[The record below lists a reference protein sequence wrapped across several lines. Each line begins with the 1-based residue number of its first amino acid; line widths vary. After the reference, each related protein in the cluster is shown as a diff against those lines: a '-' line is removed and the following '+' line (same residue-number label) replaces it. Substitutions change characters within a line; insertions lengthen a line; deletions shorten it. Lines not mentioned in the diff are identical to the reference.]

1 MFTGIIIC
9 IFGLRTNQHSLIMKN
24 RFLLLAAL
32 AAMLL
37 GVSCSS
43 VHRVS
48 SVSVV
53 QPGFELEEC
62 DIENPGTRMFLEEVD
77 YSNDPDYTL
86 SFARDYRKEH
96 GANDKPLPVK
106 ISWDGGTAAKI
117 QMSSSPLFEG
127 PFEVEAQASPAEV
140 FNLVPGEKYYYKVL
154 AADGKV
160 LKQACV
166 VPVGPLRMIN
176 GVVGNM
182 RDLGGWKASG
192 GHIAY
197 GKLYRGA
204 ALERISDKGREIFLK
219 DLGISVDLDLRG
231 IKESEFK
238 VGAVMPETVYLK
250 LPVEKN
256 LGRGTGNTQEL
267 YQQAIRSII
276 GWLGEGRAVFFHCA
290 GGADRTGSLAFLIEA
305 LLGVSESDLSKD
317 YELTTFGRANTRL
330 RNYRATEEETHI
342 LYELVTYLRTFGA
355 PGTSI
360 NDLALNWATTRHSDS
375 VDPLTPSE
383 IQLLRQYLL
392 VRE

>member
-1 MFTGIIIC
+1 
-9 IFGLRTNQHSLIMKN
+9 MKN
-24 RFLLLAAL
+24 RILLLAAIT
-32 AAMLL
+32 AALM
-37 GVSCSS
+37 GASCSQM
-43 VHRVS
+43 HRVS
-48 SVSVV
+48 SSSLV
-53 QPGFELEEC
+53 QPAFELEEC
-62 DIENPGTRMFLEEVD
+62 DIENPGTRMYLEEVD

-86 SFARDYRKEH
+86 SYARDYRHDH
-96 GANDKPLPVK
+96 GANDRPLPVK
-106 ISWDGGTAAKI
+106 ISWDGGAA
-117 QMSSSPLFEG
+117 SSILISASPLFENS
-127 PFEVEAQASPAEV
+127 FEVQAESSPAEV
-140 FNLVPGEKYYYKVL
+140 FNLIPGEKYYYKVL

-166 VPVGPLRMIN
+166 MPVGPLRMIN

-182 RDLGGWKASG
+182 RDLGGWKANG

-204 ALERISDKGREIFLK
+204 ALERISNSGRDIFLK

-231 IKESEFK
+231 IKDSEARVK
-238 VGAVMPETVYLK
+238 AVMPETIYLK

-276 GWLGEGRAVFFHCA
+276 GWLGEGRSVFFHCA

-360 NDLALNWATTRHSDS
+360 NDLVLNWATTRHSDS

-383 IQLLRQYLL
+383 IQLLRQYLI
-392 VRE
+392 VKD

>member
-1 MFTGIIIC
+1 MTFT
-9 IFGLRTNQHSLIMKN
+9 MKK

-53 QPGFELEEC
+53 QPGFEMEEC
-62 DIENPGTRMFLEEVD
+62 DIENPGARMFLEEVD

-106 ISWDGGTAAKI
+106 ISWDGGAAAKI
-117 QMSSSPLFEG
+117 QMSNSPLFEES
-127 PFEVEAQASPAEV
+127 FEVEAGASPAEV

-182 RDLGGWKASG
+182 RDLGGWKAAG

-231 IKESEFK
+231 IKDVTE
-238 VGAVMPETVYLK
+238 
-250 LPVEKN
+250 N

-342 LYELVTYLRTFGA
+342 LYELVTFLRTFGA

>member
-1 MFTGIIIC
+1 MKKSI
-9 IFGLRTNQHSLIMKN
+9 LLIAAVA
-24 RFLLLAAL
+24 AAL
-32 AAMLL
+32 MCA
-37 GVSCSS
+37 SCSS
-43 VHRVS
+43 MHRATS
-48 SVSVV
+48 ASAV
-53 QPGFELEEC
+53 QPTLEQEEC

-86 SFARDYRKEH
+86 SYARDYRHDH
-96 GANDKPLPVK
+96 GANDRPLPVK
-106 ISWDGGTAAKI
+106 ISWNGGAAARILLSK
-117 QMSSSPLFEG
+117 SPMFEDA
-127 PFEVEAQASPAEV
+127 FEVPAEASPAEV

-154 AADGKV
+154 DADGEV
-160 LKQACV
+160 LKQAIV

-176 GVVGNM
+176 GVAGNV
-182 RDLGGWKASG
+182 RDLGGWKAAG

-204 ALERISDKGREIFLK
+204 ALERISDSGKSIFLN

-231 IKESEFK
+231 IKDSEARVK
-238 VGAVMPETVYLK
+238 AVMPETVYLK

-276 GWLGEGRAVFFHCA
+276 GWLGEGRAIYFHCA

-317 YELTTFGRANTRL
+317 YELTTFGRINTRL

-360 NDLALNWATTRHSDS
+360 NDLVLNWATTRHSDS

-383 IQLLRQYLL
+383 IQLLRQYLI